1 MAAGDF
7 SASQVPILKQT
18 VSEAWER
25 SRANNARALFD
36 PSTVLLQAI
45 MENDVTADFKQYV
58 ELKDNCLGVEIDW
71 LEFNQTATIDTAFTN
86 HQVVPCAITGGQGES
101 KSQTYKLEK
110 RVSTSFSIPEAQC
123 KNLFTYADKYAYY
136 MLQSYRAMIK
146 AMSAHVLNRLH
157 GFSGEN
163 KVPAG
168 DPNNIGTQKVND
180 TTVTRINPV
189 NMKWQDF
196 YPYLQLVKEFNRF
209 QSPFL
214 LDGTTFMHQR
224 FLAAVQA
231 GTLADNGG
239 NAAFSLERYYSDP
252 RTFSDAGVSGK
263 VYYIEQGAIAMA
275 TAPRNPVDAETYQSQ
290 SGPAIRYQEAI
301 QGITTPGGAPIN
313 MDVFAQQ
320 LSVPTGN
327 GRDCVLV
334 RNFTLELPFELF
346 LNPKMTTDTVTGVM
360 EFAVDSTVP
369 AVTPA

>member
-18 VSEAWER
+18 VQDAWER
-25 SRANNARALFD
+25 SRANNTRAVFN
-36 PSTVLLQAI
+36 PSTVVLEAI
-45 MENDVTADFKQYV
+45 MENDVTADFKRFV
-58 ELKDNCLGVEIDW
+58 TLPDNCLGVEIDW

-86 HQVVPCAITGGQGES
+86 HQVVPCAITGPQGES
-101 KSQTYKLEK
+101 KAQTYRLEK

-123 KNLFTYADKYAYY
+123 QNLFSYADKYAFY
-136 MLQSYRAMIK
+136 MLQSYRAMII
-146 AMSAHVLNRLH
+146 AMSSHVLNRVH
-157 GFSGEN
+157 GFAGEN
-163 KVPAG
+163 KVPTT
-168 DPNNIGTQKVND
+168 DPNNIGTIDPANK
-180 TTVTRINPV
+180 TVTKINPA

-209 QSPFL
+209 QNPFL

-239 NAAFSLERYYSDP
+239 NTAFDLERYYSDP
-252 RTFSDAGVSGK
+252 RTFADAGVSGK
-263 VYYIEQGAIAMA
+263 VHYIEQGALALAFMA
-275 TAPRNPVDAETYQSQ
+275 RNPVDAQPYQSQ
-290 SGPAIRYQEAI
+290 SGTALRYQEAI
-301 QGITTPGGAPIN
+301 QGITTPGGAPIM

-346 LNPKMTTDTVTGVM
+346 LNPKMTTDKVTGVM
-360 EFAVDSTVP
+360 EFAVDNTVP
-369 AVTPA
+369 AVTVA